1 MFGIL
6 IGVLGFQVNDG
17 IFLGL
22 GFQSDLVCLAFG
34 HVVDVVCVVLC
45 SSVCMLCFLGVSLY
59 CTVFEI
65 CVQNMLVV
73 VCYFLFT
80 FLFSLP

>member
-6 IGVLGFQVNDG
+6 IWVLGFQVNDG

-22 GFQSDLVCLAFG
+22 GLISKLVLSFW
-34 HVVDVVCVVLC
+34 VCQWFVLC
-45 SSVCMLCFLGVSLY
+45 SVQASVQASVCYVSSVYL
-59 CTVFEI
+59 FEI